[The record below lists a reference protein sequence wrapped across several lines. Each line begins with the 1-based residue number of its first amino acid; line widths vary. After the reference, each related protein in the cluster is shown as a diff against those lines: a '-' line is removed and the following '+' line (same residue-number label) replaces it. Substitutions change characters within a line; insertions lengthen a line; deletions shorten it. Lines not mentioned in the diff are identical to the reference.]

1 MTPRGF
7 SLKFR
12 KNGMLADQKEII
24 TVAIPLL
31 GKNGDRAPILLANYY
46 ESAIF

>member
-1 MTPRGF
+1 MIPRGF

-12 KNGMLADQKEII
+12 KNGLLADKREII
-24 TVAIPLL
+24 TVAMPLL
-31 GKNGDRAPILLANYY
+31 ARNGDRAPILLANYY